1 MTRRLQADHPDK
13 QAFEQLVALADKL
26 GISISFLGTRT
37 IVEVGSNEYDLEAF
51 EDSSVMYS
59 FPPPKDYNL
68 VQGRD

>member
-13 QAFEQLVALADKL
+13 QTFEQLVVLAAKL